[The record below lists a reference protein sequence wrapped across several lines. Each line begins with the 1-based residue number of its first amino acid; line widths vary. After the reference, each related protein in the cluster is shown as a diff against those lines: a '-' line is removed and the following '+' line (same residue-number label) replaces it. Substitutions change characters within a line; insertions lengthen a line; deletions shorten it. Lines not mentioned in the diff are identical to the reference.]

1 MPNILEYYIFTAY
14 NINMNKIKTL
24 LFVAL
29 FSVSLALADSGT
41 QSQSTPV
48 ADGFLSAGDLVIVRP
63 ISTAATIGAFGIF
76 AVVAPFTEMAG
87 CTEETYEGLVE
98 KTGKFSFDRDLG
110 DFKK

>member
-1 MPNILEYYIFTAY
+1 
-14 NINMNKIKTL
+14 MNKIKAL
-24 LFVAL
+24 LLSVIFA
-29 FSVSLALADSGT
+29 SVSLADVGT
-41 QSQSTPV
+41 STESNAV
-48 ADGFLSAGDLVIVRP
+48 AHGFLSAGDLIVVRP
-63 ISTAATIGAFGIF
+63 ISSAVTIGAFGIF

>member
-1 MPNILEYYIFTAY
+1 
-14 NINMNKIKTL
+14 MNKINTL
-24 LFVAL
+24 LLSMAFA
-29 FSVSLALADSGT
+29 SVTLADVGIST
-41 QSQSTPV
+41 DSTPV

-110 DFKK
+110 DFQK

>member
-1 MPNILEYYIFTAY
+1 
-14 NINMNKIKTL
+14 MNKIKNTL
-24 LFVAL
+24 L
-29 FSVSLALADSGT
+29 SLVLISASFAFADSGAAN
-41 QSQSTPV
+41 QSTPV
-48 ADGFLSAGDLVIVRP
+48 ADGFLSAGDLVLVRP

-98 KTGKFSFDRDLG
+98 SVGKFSFDRDLG

>member
-1 MPNILEYYIFTAY
+1 
-14 NINMNKIKTL
+14 MNKINTL
-24 LFVAL
+24 LLSMAFA
-29 FSVSLALADSGT
+29 SVTLADVGT
-41 QSQSTPV
+41 SSDNTPV

-76 AVVAPFTEMAG
+76 AVIAPFTEMAG
-87 CTEETYEGLVE
+87 CTEETYEGIVE

>member
-1 MPNILEYYIFTAY
+1 
-14 NINMNKIKTL
+14 MNKIKTL
-24 LFVAL
+24 AL
-29 FSVSLALADSGT
+29 IALLSVSLGLADTGT
-41 QSQSTPV
+41 QDESTPV
-48 ADGFLSAGDLVIVRP
+48 ADGFLSAGDLVLVRP

>member
-1 MPNILEYYIFTAY
+1 
-14 NINMNKIKTL
+14 MNKIKIL
-24 LFVAL
+24 VLIAL
-29 FSVSLALADSGT
+29 FSASLGLADTGT
-41 QSQSTPV
+41 QDESTPV
-48 ADGFLSAGDLVIVRP
+48 ADGFLSAGDLVLVRP

>member
-1 MPNILEYYIFTAY
+1 
-14 NINMNKIKTL
+14 MNTIKAL
-24 LFVAL
+24 LLSIAFVSI
-29 FSVSLALADSGT
+29 SVADVGT
-41 QSQSTPV
+41 SSENSPV
-48 ADGFLSAGDLVIVRP
+48 ADGFLSAGDIVFVRP

>member
-1 MPNILEYYIFTAY
+1 
-14 NINMNKIKTL
+14 MNKIKTL
-24 LFVAL
+24 VLIAI
-29 FSVSLALADSGT
+29 FSASLGVADSGT
-41 QSQSTPV
+41 QTESTPV

-76 AVVAPFTEMAG
+76 AVIAPFTEMAG

>member
-1 MPNILEYYIFTAY
+1 
-14 NINMNKIKTL
+14 MNKIKTL
-24 LFVAL
+24 AL
-29 FSVSLALADSGT
+29 IALLSVSLGLADTGT
-41 QSQSTPV
+41 QDESTPV
-48 ADGFLSAGDLVIVRP
+48 ADGFLSAGDLVLVRP

-110 DFKK
+110 DFTK

>member
-1 MPNILEYYIFTAY
+1 
-14 NINMNKIKTL
+14 MNKIKTL
-24 LFVAL
+24 LLIAL
-29 FSVSLALADSGT
+29 FSVSISLADTG
-41 QSQSTPV
+41 SQDDSTPV
-48 ADGFLSAGDLVIVRP
+48 VDGFLSAGDLVVVRP

>member
-1 MPNILEYYIFTAY
+1 
-14 NINMNKIKTL
+14 MNKIKTL
-24 LFVAL
+24 IL
-29 FSVSLALADSGT
+29 VSLISASLGFADTGT
-41 QSQSTPV
+41 QTETTSV
-48 ADGFLSAGDLVIVRP
+48 ADGFLATGDLVVVRP

>member
-1 MPNILEYYIFTAY
+1 
-14 NINMNKIKTL
+14 MNKIKTL
-24 LFVAL
+24 ALVAILFT
-29 FSVSLALADSGT
+29 SLGLADSGT
-41 QSQSTPV
+41 QSESTPV

>member
-1 MPNILEYYIFTAY
+1 
-14 NINMNKIKTL
+14 MNKIKSVL
-24 LFVAL
+24 LF
-29 FSVSLALADSGT
+29 LALASISFADTCSE
-41 QSQSTPV
+41 STPV
-48 ADGFLSAGDLVIVRP
+48 ADGFLSAGDFIFVRP

-98 KTGKFSFDRDLG
+98 KPGKFSFDRDLG

>member
-1 MPNILEYYIFTAY
+1 
-14 NINMNKIKTL
+14 MNKIKSLALIAL
-24 LFVAL
+24 L
-29 FSVSLALADSGT
+29 SVSLGLADTGT
-41 QSQSTPV
+41 QDESTPV
-48 ADGFLSAGDLVIVRP
+48 ADGFLSAGDLVLVRP

>member
-1 MPNILEYYIFTAY
+1 
-14 NINMNKIKTL
+14 MNKIKNIL
-24 LFVAL
+24 L
-29 FSVSLALADSGT
+29 SLVLISASFAFADSGEVD
-41 QSQSTPV
+41 SSTPV
-48 ADGFLSAGDLVIVRP
+48 ADGFLSAGDLVFVRP
-63 ISTAATIGAFGIF
+63 ISSAATIGAFGIF

>member
-1 MPNILEYYIFTAY
+1 
-14 NINMNKIKTL
+14 MNKLKILTL
-24 LFVAL
+24 AFIA
-29 FSVSLALADSGT
+29 STSLNFADTG
-41 QSQSTPV
+41 QNFIGPRVESTPV
-48 ADGFLSAGDLVIVRP
+48 ADGFLALGDLVFVRP

-98 KTGKFSFDRDLG
+98 KPGKFSFDRDLG

>member
-1 MPNILEYYIFTAY
+1 
-14 NINMNKIKTL
+14 MNKIKTL
-24 LFVAL
+24 ALIAL
-29 FSVSLALADSGT
+29 FSASLGLSDIGT
-41 QSQSTPV
+41 QSESSPV

-63 ISTAATIGAFGIF
+63 ISTAATIGGFGIF

-98 KTGKFSFDRDLG
+98 SVGKFSFDRDLG

>member
-1 MPNILEYYIFTAY
+1 
-14 NINMNKIKTL
+14 MNKIKTRV
-24 LFVAL
+24 FVAL

-41 QSQSTPV
+41 QSESTPV

>member
-1 MPNILEYYIFTAY
+1 
-14 NINMNKIKTL
+14 MNKLKILTL
-24 LFVAL
+24 TFIA
-29 FSVSLALADSGT
+29 SVSLNFADTVSGDKNFIGPRAE
-41 QSQSTPV
+41 STPV
-48 ADGFLSAGDLVIVRP
+48 ADGFLALGDLVFVRP